1 MPCSAHDETVVEQVE
16 DAVGALADAVHSVDL
31 VGFGAGANA
40 DDSPVFVGAEVL
52 IGSRCPS

>member
-16 DAVGALADAVHSVDL
+16 DAVEAFADAVHSVDL

-40 DDSPVFVGAEVL
+40 GDRL
-52 IGSRCPS
+52 SRV